1 MTKIIFGINIPYR
14 SSEIDWEATD
24 KKRREENPDLPFWKT
39 LVSVPCIKIHKE
51 LSFELCD
58 VCGDQI
64 VGGRSKRKLTTCSP
78 DHNKKKWDATNGI
91 ILERERK
98 LIGERPTWF
107 WQTIRHECFE
117 RDNYK
122 CQYCGSDIRELLRG
136 GSKPAEAHHIIP
148 VSEGGTN
155 ELENLKTACY
165 DCHKK
170 EHSHIENIRRRHVRQ
185 HKCLE
190 V

>member
-1 MTKIIFGINIPYR
+1 MTRIIFGINVPYK
-14 SSEIDWEATD
+14 SQTIDWEATEKLRKESGLSYFKD
-24 KKRREENPDLPFWKT
+24 T
-39 LVSVPCIKIHKE
+39 VHVPCIRTHKE

-64 VGGRSKRKLTTCSP
+64 VGGRAKRKLTTCCP
-78 DHNKKKWDATNGI
+78 EHNKRKWDTVNGI

-98 LIGERPTWF
+98 LVGARPTFF
-107 WQTIRHECFE
+107 WQQIRHECFE
-117 RDNYK
+117 RDDYR
-122 CQYCGSDIRELLRG
+122 CRYCGVNIREHFKSG
-136 GSKPAEAHHIIP
+136 YKPPEAHHVIP
-148 VSEGGTN
+148 VSEGGSN

-170 EHSHIENIRRRHVRQ
+170 EHTRIENIRRKHVRQ

-190 V
+190 VD

>member
-1 MTKIIFGINIPYR
+1 MVKIIFGIDVPYK
-14 SSEIDWEATD
+14 SQTIDWEATE
-24 KKRREENPDLPFWKT
+24 RERDETGNFVFGDY
-39 LVSVPCIKIHKE
+39 VMVPCIRIHKE
-51 LSFELCD
+51 MSFELCD

-64 VGGRSKRKLTTCSP
+64 VGCRAKRKLTTCCP
-78 DHNKKKWDATNGI
+78 EHNKRKWDTTNGI

-98 LIGERPTWF
+98 LVGERPTWF

-117 RDNYK
+117 RDDYK
-122 CQYCGSDIRELLRG
+122 CRYCGCDIREHIKRG
-136 GSKPAEAHHIIP
+136 FKPPEAHHVKPI
-148 VSEGGTN
+148 SEGGTN

-170 EHSHIENIRRRHVRQ
+170 EHSHIENIRRKHVRQ